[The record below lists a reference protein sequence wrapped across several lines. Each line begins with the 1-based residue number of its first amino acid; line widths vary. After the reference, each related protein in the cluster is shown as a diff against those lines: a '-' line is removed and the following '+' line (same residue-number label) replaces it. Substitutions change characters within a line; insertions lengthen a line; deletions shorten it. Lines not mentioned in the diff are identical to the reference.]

1 MAIDFRPTELDMKC
15 KEETTYHMSIR
26 HRKTDV
32 TASGTGENKY
42 ALECQLLEKLR
53 QRMQEKEDGGN

>member
-26 HRKTDV
+26 HRKTNV
-32 TASGTGENKY
+32 VASGTGENKY
-42 ALECQLLEKLR
+42 SLECRLLEKLR
-53 QRMQEKEDGGN
+53 QRMKGSDDGGN